1 MTAYNHQLTMIV
13 PESAF
18 AGANALAKLFGETP
32 DEPDTFKATSR
43 THNGTSYAWVQ
54 TPVKAGRIPALVA
67 ALAAGQPVDVGD
79 AASNALIAASLILD
93 ALDAD
98 NPPAWAGQTIIALDV
113 PAESLFGAYG
123 ITALLQ
129 ESI

>member
-43 THNGTSYAWVQ
+43 EHSGTGYAWVQ

-79 AASNALIAASLILD
+79 SACNAFLASCLVLD

-113 PAESLFGAYG
+113 PAEALFTAYG
-123 ITALLQ
+123 I
-129 ESI
+129 SPRVDS

>member
-18 AGANALAKLFGETP
+18 AGANAIAKLFGETP
-32 DEPDTFKATSR
+32 DEPDTFKAPSR
-43 THNGTSYAWVQ
+43 THNGTGYAWVQ

-79 AASNALIAASLILD
+79 SACNALIASSLVLD
-93 ALDAD
+93 SFDAE
-98 NPPAWAGQTIIALDV
+98 NAPTWAGQTIIALDV
-113 PAESLFGAYG
+113 PAESLFTAYG
-123 ITALLQ
+123 IAARVDL
-129 ESI
+129 